1 MRLTSIVRTGVAV
14 FVFISARVASMKNPT
29 ARPPLS
35 SSRIAVRQATADEA
49 HPLLTDMINA
59 AFRHYIEQFA
69 KDLTADRVTK
79 DGKEVMTLME
89 TPDNVFLVAEETNG
103 DDNSKSLVGCV
114 HVCWSGVTDSGD
126 EDVDAHF
133 GMLSVP
139 KECSGRG
146 IGKLL
151 VSAAEERCRNE
162 LRRSN
167 INMEI
172 SVVSFFPELFK
183 WYEAQGYR
191 KKRTMPF
198 PYPELVRDGCDFQ
211 LQLMAKTIP

>member
-1 MRLTSIVRTGVAV
+1 M
-14 FVFISARVASMKNPT
+14 
-29 ARPPLS
+29 
-35 SSRIAVRQATADEA
+35 
-49 HPLLTDMINA
+49 
-59 AFRHYIEQFA
+59 
-69 KDLTADRVTK
+69 
-79 DGKEVMTLME
+79 
-89 TPDNVFLVAEETNG
+89 
-103 DDNSKSLVGCV
+103 VGCV

-146 IGKLL
+146 IGRLL

-172 SVVSFFPELFK
+172 SVVSFFPELFG

-211 LQLMAKTIP
+211 LQLMTKTIP